1 MNVYDSR
8 LISETL
14 KLAGFEEVKSP
25 EEAEIVLSNTCSV
38 RHKAEERGVK
48 FLRDYKKYGK
58 ITVMLGCVAQQ
69 HKGEDAIPGVDL
81 AFGTRSYTLL
91 PHYLLNLL
99 EGNVP
104 DTRILGGDFGLLELT
119 DVPLK
124 RQATWI
130 QEYVNIMQGCDNF
143 CSYCIVPFTR
153 GREIS
158 RPSEHILKELTH
170 LQSQGVVEVTLL
182 GQNVNSYFDGKLQFY
197 QLLELLDKS
206 TNFLRIRFTTS
217 HPRDLT
223 YKVLNVI
230 ANSKRITDWIHLPLQ
245 AGSTP
250 ILKAMRR
257 GYTKDEYIEIVSTI
271 RKVLPEATITTDI
284 MVGFPG
290 ETDDDF
296 EETLDVVRKVKF
308 DHAFTFIYS
317 PRPGTL
323 ASKFRDDTPNEVK
336 GKRLRTLIEE
346 INRVAYNQRTKMIGK
361 FYDFLVEGESR
372 KDKSLSAGRNRGFI
386 KAVILGNYP
395 PGTYLIG
402 KVIDVRGLAPIVKP
416 VKIIDKFEIY
426 NKLSLSV

>member
-8 LISETL
+8 LISESL
-14 KLAGFEEVKSP
+14 RLAGFEEVNTP
-25 EEAEIVLSNTCSV
+25 DEADIVLSNTCSV
-38 RHKAEERGVK
+38 RQKAEERGVK
-48 FLRDYKKYGK
+48 FLRDFKKKGK

-69 HKGEDAIPGVDL
+69 HKRDQVLPGVDL

-91 PHYLLNLL
+91 PQYILDYLN
-99 EGNVP
+99 GNTP
-104 DTRILGGDFGLLELT
+104 ETRILGGDFGLLELT
-119 DVPLK
+119 NTPL
-124 RQATWI
+124 RRRAVWI

-158 RPSEHILKELTH
+158 RPSEHILKELIN
-170 LQSQGVVEVTLL
+170 LQKQGVVEVTLL
-182 GQNVNSYFDGKLQFY
+182 GQNVNSYFDGKFQFY
-197 QLLELLDKS
+197 QLLELLDRE
-206 TNFLRIRFTTS
+206 TEFLRIRFTTS

-223 YKVLNVI
+223 YKVLRVI
-230 ANSKRITDWIHLPLQ
+230 ADSARITDWIHLPLQ
-245 AGSTP
+245 AGSTR
-250 ILKAMRR
+250 ILKAMKR
-257 GYTKDEYIEIVSTI
+257 GYTKEEYIEIANMI

-290 ETDDDF
+290 ETDKDF

-323 ASKFRDDTPNEVK
+323 AAKLKDDTPNEIK
-336 GKRLRTLIEE
+336 GKRLRILIEE
-346 INRVAYNQRTKMIGK
+346 VNRIAHIQRTRMIGK

-372 KDKSLSAGRNRGFI
+372 KDKTLSAGRNRGFI
-386 KAVILGNYP
+386 KGVILGNYP

-402 KVIDVRGLAPIVKP
+402 KVVDVKGLAPIVHP
-416 VKIIDKFEIY
+416 MKIIDKFEIY
-426 NKLSLSV
+426 NESTLTV